1 MLTDGLTSMNDTGA
15 TLKVAVRQLRWEADG
30 VVSLQLS
37 SACNEPLPAWEPGAH
52 VDLVLP
58 TGIERQ
64 YSLCGP
70 VDDRSVYQVGVRRER
85 TSRGGSEYVHAFLR
99 PGQQLRIKGPRNNFG
114 LHRADGY
121 LFIAAGIGITPIL
134 PMIRQAQD
142 WGADWTLY
150 YGGHTAAS
158 MAFLEELRQY
168 GPRVHLYPADEVGR
182 IPLRELTTDVRPGL
196 QIYACGPTEL
206 ISDLTAAVSHWPA
219 DTLHVERFKPI
230 PCAPAEDKPVDVT
243 CAASRQT
250 IAVSPGQSILAAVE
264 QAGIQVSASCRAGVC
279 GSCETAV
286 LEGVPDHRD
295 DILSEEDRAAG
306 DRMYI
311 CVSRALTPRLV
322 LDL

>member
-121 LFIAAGIGITPIL
+121 LFIAAGIGITPSF
-134 PMIRQAQD
+134 R
-142 WGADWTLY
+142 
-150 YGGHTAAS
+150 
-158 MAFLEELRQY
+158 
-168 GPRVHLYPADEVGR
+168 
-182 IPLRELTTDVRPGL
+182 
-196 QIYACGPTEL
+196 
-206 ISDLTAAVSHWPA
+206 
-219 DTLHVERFKPI
+219 
-230 PCAPAEDKPVDVT
+230 
-243 CAASRQT
+243 
-250 IAVSPGQSILAAVE
+250 
-264 QAGIQVSASCRAGVC
+264 
-279 GSCETAV
+279 
-286 LEGVPDHRD
+286 
-295 DILSEEDRAAG
+295 
-306 DRMYI
+306 
-311 CVSRALTPRLV
+311 
-322 LDL
+322 